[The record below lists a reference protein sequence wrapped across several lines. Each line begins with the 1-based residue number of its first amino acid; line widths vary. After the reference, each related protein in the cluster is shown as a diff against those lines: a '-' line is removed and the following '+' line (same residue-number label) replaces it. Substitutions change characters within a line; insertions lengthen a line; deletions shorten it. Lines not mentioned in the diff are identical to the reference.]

1 MNPPPSGR
9 ASTSFLARAY
19 VVVSFLAVAPSLR
32 VWLQSPMEIT
42 RWEFD
47 YFVGL
52 FGDAPTPEWLRYTM
66 AGCFAFSL
74 CLLLGGLLF
83 WAIAARLE
91 SEDEVSDGRT
101 VREATWLLVTVFLAG
116 VPFLN
121 VDVFFYIG
129 KGWLESGYGL
139 SPYSAA
145 MTGVPSW
152 ETEGMFRNV
161 YWGFRSHVDSNY
173 GPFFFKVAAALTWLS
188 GGSEKAALALFKVVS
203 LGLHLLAGAIVA
215 RLVPPERRR
224 FTFFVYVLNP
234 VSLYSFVTAAHN
246 DVLMNALVLAGLL
259 AFRRG
264 RPLGAGLAL
273 GMAAAVK
280 YVPLAFL
287 PFFVA
292 TLFPW
297 TREQLRERGL
307 GPLLRLVLGFTAA
320 FVAAH
325 ALYPEGFHSL
335 LVAAEGGSG
344 SIRSSLRHVA
354 FLVHLLVV
362 PIDAAAF
369 LRVTN
374 LLFVLAYGV
383 ISVRFVLARRA
394 ERKGF
399 GLEEAATISVLAYFL
414 LANSSNHEWYL
425 SWILGFALAAPDR
438 AFSAFAVRISALYMA
453 LVVYTVN
460 SPTAVV
466 WVTNTVQYFVILGC
480 AAPLL
485 WRLAR
490 RPADGDERDDAP
502 NGTHPAASPQAF
514 RDDPL
519 P

>member
-161 YWGFRSHVDSNY
+161 YWGFRTHVDSNY
-173 GPFFFKVAAALTWLS
+173 GPLFLKVAAALTWLS

-224 FTFFVYVLNP
+224 FTFFVYALNP

-259 AFRRG
+259 AIRRG
-264 RPLGAGLAL
+264 RPFGAGLAL
-273 GMAAAVK
+273 GTAAAVK

-297 TREQLRERGL
+297 TRGQLRERGL

-325 ALYPEGFHSL
+325 ALYPEGFHPL

-344 SIRSSLRHVA
+344 SIRNSLRHVA
-354 FLVHLLVV
+354 FFVHLLVV

-369 LRVTN
+369 QRVTT

-394 ERKGF
+394 GRKGF
-399 GLEEAATISVLAYFL
+399 CLEEAATVSVLAYFL

-466 WVTNTVQYFVILGC
+466 WVTNTVQYFVLLGC